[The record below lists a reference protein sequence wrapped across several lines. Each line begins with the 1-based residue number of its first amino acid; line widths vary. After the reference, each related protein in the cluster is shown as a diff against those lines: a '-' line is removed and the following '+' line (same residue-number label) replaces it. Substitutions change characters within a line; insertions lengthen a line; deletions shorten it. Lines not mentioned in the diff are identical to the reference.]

1 MGIAGSCTKVAL
13 YAIRYTLNEGES
25 ALFEYMNQNSLYVVL
40 TIALTVWLGIYGYLF
55 RLDKRLKE
63 LEKQNKNQGR
73 GS

>member
-1 MGIAGSCTKVAL
+1 MGVAGARTKVVQ
-13 YAIRYTLNEGES
+13 YAIRYTLIEGES
-25 ALFEYMNQNSLYVVL
+25 ELFEYMNQNSLYVVL